1 MNDQAVMVSF
11 AHGSYN
17 LLVILKLQMSLVPN
31 TDIEALYT
39 DKRESQST
47 RRSS

>member
-1 MNDQAVMVSF
+1 MNDQALMVSF